1 LEGEPKKENISQGE
15 DLERIE
21 GVIEDL
27 EKLEKVQQA
36 DEELPKTKKL
46 LENKKSFLF
55 FVGLAILLFLIFLGV
70 YLIYQLLYKPK
81 KVEISREPATEKRVE
96 QNVSETKEKS
106 AEKGPEKLAKE
117 TINKTGTTQGNFTS
131 GQRYTIE
138 LKNLLFSYGKGGFL
152 RVDVYFFYNDYENF
166 KQAKASELILREA
179 VYEFF
184 INKKEKD
191 LSQEKLKNP
200 QLLEEELKQYLK
212 KKNLKTIPQSL
223 EIEGVILRS

>member
-21 GVIEDL
+21 GVLEDL
-27 EKLEKVQQA
+27 EKVKQA
-36 DEELPKTKKL
+36 DEELPKAKKL

-55 FVGLAILLFLIFLGV
+55 FAGLAILLVLIFLGV
-70 YLIYQLLYKPK
+70 YLIYQLLYTPK
-81 KVEISREPATEKRVE
+81 KVEISREPASEKRVE
-96 QNVSETKEKS
+96 QNVSETKEES

-117 TINKTGTTQGNFTS
+117 TINQTGATQGNYTS

-184 INKKEKD
+184 INKKD
-191 LSQEKLKNP
+191 LGQEKLKNP

-212 KKNLKTIPQSL
+212 KKNLKAIPQSL

>member
-21 GVIEDL
+21 GIIEDL
-27 EKLEKVQQA
+27 EKVKQA

-46 LENKKSFLF
+46 LENKKRLLF
-55 FVGLAILLFLIFLGV
+55 FAGLAILLLLIFLGV
-70 YLIYQLLYKPK
+70 YLIYQLLYNPR
-81 KVEISREPATEKRVE
+81 KVEISREPASEKRVE
-96 QNVSETKEKS
+96 QNVSETKEES
-106 AEKGPEKLAKE
+106 TEKGPEKLAKE
-117 TINKTGTTQGNFTS
+117 TINQTGATQGNFTS

-184 INKKEKD
+184 INKKD
-191 LSQEKLKNP
+191 LGQEKLKNP

-212 KKNLKTIPQSL
+212 KKNLKAIPQSL

>member
-1 LEGEPKKENISQGE
+1 MEGEPKKENISLKE

-27 EKLEKVQQA
+27 EKAKQA
-36 DEELPKTKKL
+36 GEELPKAKTL
-46 LENKKSFLF
+46 LENKKRFLF
-55 FVGLAILLFLIFLGV
+55 FAGLAILLLLIFLGV
-70 YLIYQLLYKPK
+70 YFIYQLLYKPK
-81 KVEISREPATEKRVE
+81 KVEISREPVSEKRVE
-96 QNVSETKEKS
+96 QKVSEKKEEG

-117 TINKTGTTQGNFTS
+117 TINQTRATQGNFTS

-152 RVDVYFFYNDYENF
+152 RVDVYCLYNDYENF

-184 INKKEKD
+184 INKKD
-191 LSQEKLKNP
+191 LGQEKLKNP

-212 KKNLKTIPQSL
+212 KKNLKVIPQSL

>member
-1 LEGEPKKENISQGE
+1 MEGKSKKENISQGE

-27 EKLEKVQQA
+27 EKVKQA

-55 FVGLAILLFLIFLGV
+55 FAGLAILLLLIFLGV
-70 YLIYQLLYKPK
+70 YLIYQLLYNPK
-81 KVEISREPATEKRVE
+81 KVEISREPASEKRVE
-96 QNVSETKEKS
+96 QKFSETKEE
-106 AEKGPEKLAKE
+106 ATEKGPEKLAKE
-117 TINKTGTTQGNFTS
+117 TINKTGATQRNFTS

-138 LKNLLFSYGKGGFL
+138 LKNLLFSHGKGGFL
-152 RVDVYFFYNDYENF
+152 KVDVYFFYNDYENF

-184 INKKEKD
+184 LNKKD
-191 LSQEKLKNP
+191 LSQEKLKNT

-212 KKNLKTIPQSL
+212 KKNLKAMPQSL

>member
-1 LEGEPKKENISQGE
+1 MEGEPKKENISQGE

-21 GVIEDL
+21 GIIEDL
-27 EKLEKVQQA
+27 EKVKQA

-46 LENKKSFLF
+46 LENKKKLLF
-55 FVGLAILLFLIFLGV
+55 FAGLAILLLLIFLGV
-70 YLIYQLLYKPK
+70 YLIYQLLYTPK
-81 KVEISREPATEKRVE
+81 KVEISREPASEKRVE
-96 QNVSETKEKS
+96 QNVSETKEES
-106 AEKGPEKLAKE
+106 TEKGPEKLAKE
-117 TINKTGTTQGNFTS
+117 TINQTGATQGNFTS
-131 GQRYTIE
+131 AQRYAIE

-166 KQAKASELILREA
+166 KRAKASELILREA

-184 INKKEKD
+184 INKKD
-191 LSQEKLKNP
+191 LGQEKLKNP

-212 KKNLKTIPQSL
+212 KKNLKAIPQSL

>member
-1 LEGEPKKENISQGE
+1 LEDNLLEGEPKKENISLKE

-27 EKLEKVQQA
+27 EKAKQA
-36 DEELPKTKKL
+36 DKDLPKAKEL
-46 LENKKSFLF
+46 LENKKRFLAF
-55 FVGLAILLFLIFLGV
+55 AGLAILLLLIFLGL
-70 YLIYQLLYKPK
+70 YLIYQLLYNPK
-81 KVEISREPATEKRVE
+81 QVEISREPASEERVE
-96 QNVSETKEKS
+96 KNVSEVKEEGG
-106 AEKGPEKLAKE
+106 EKGPAKLAKE
-117 TINKTGTTQGNFTS
+117 TIHNTGATQGNFTS

-138 LKNLLFSYGKGGFL
+138 LRNFLFSYGKGGFL
-152 RVDVYFFYNDYENF
+152 RLDVYCFYNDYENF

-184 INKKEKD
+184 LNRKD

>member
-27 EKLEKVQQA
+27 EKVKQA

-55 FVGLAILLFLIFLGV
+55 FAGLAILLLLIFLGV
-70 YLIYQLLYKPK
+70 YLIYQLLNKPK
-81 KVEISREPATEKRVE
+81 KVEISREPASEKRVE
-96 QNVSETKEKS
+96 QNVSETKEES

-117 TINKTGTTQGNFTS
+117 TINQTGATQGNFTS
-131 GQRYTIE
+131 RQRYTIE
-138 LKNLLFSYGKGGFL
+138 LKNLLFSSGKGGFL

-184 INKKEKD
+184 INKKD
-191 LSQEKLKNP
+191 LGQEKLKNP

-212 KKNLKTIPQSL
+212 KKNLKAIPQSL

>member
-1 LEGEPKKENISQGE
+1 MEGEPKKENISQGE

-27 EKLEKVQQA
+27 EKAKQA
-36 DEELPKTKKL
+36 DEELPKAKTL
-46 LENKKSFLF
+46 LENKKRFLSFA
-55 FVGLAILLFLIFLGV
+55 GLAILLLLIFLGV
-70 YLIYQLLYKPK
+70 YLIYHLLYKPK
-81 KVEISREPATEKRVE
+81 QVEISREPASEKRVE
-96 QNVSETKEKS
+96 QKVSEKKEER

-117 TINKTGTTQGNFTS
+117 TINQTRATQGNFTS

-138 LKNLLFSYGKGGFL
+138 LRNLLFSYGKGGFL
-152 RVDVYFFYNDYENF
+152 RVDVYCLYNDYENF

-184 INKKEKD
+184 INKKD
-191 LSQEKLKNP
+191 LSQEKLKNT
-200 QLLEEELKQYLK
+200 QLLEEELKQYFK

>member
-1 LEGEPKKENISQGE
+1 VEGEPKKENILQGE

-21 GVIEDL
+21 GIIEDL
-27 EKLEKVQQA
+27 EKVKQA
-36 DEELPKTKKL
+36 DEELPKTQKL

-55 FVGLAILLFLIFLGV
+55 FAGLAILLLLIFLGF
-70 YLIYQLLYKPK
+70 YLIYQLLYSPK
-81 KVEISREPATEKRVE
+81 KVEISREPASEKRVE
-96 QNVSETKEKS
+96 QNVSETKEELT
-106 AEKGPEKLAKE
+106 EKGPGKLAKE
-117 TINKTGTTQGNFTS
+117 TINKTGATQGNYTS
-131 GQRYTIE
+131 GQRYAIE

-184 INKKEKD
+184 INKKD
-191 LSQEKLKNP
+191 LGVEKLKNV

-212 KKNLKTIPQSL
+212 KKNLEVIPQSL

>member
-1 LEGEPKKENISQGE
+1 
-15 DLERIE
+15 
-21 GVIEDL
+21 
-27 EKLEKVQQA
+27 
-36 DEELPKTKKL
+36 
-46 LENKKSFLF
+46 
-55 FVGLAILLFLIFLGV
+55 
-70 YLIYQLLYKPK
+70 
-81 KVEISREPATEKRVE
+81 
-96 QNVSETKEKS
+96 
-106 AEKGPEKLAKE
+106 
-117 TINKTGTTQGNFTS
+117 
-131 GQRYTIE
+131 
-138 LKNLLFSYGKGGFL
+138 LLFSYGKGGFL

>member
-1 LEGEPKKENISQGE
+1 MEGEPKKENISLKE

-27 EKLEKVQQA
+27 EKAKQA
-36 DEELPKTKKL
+36 GEELPKAKTL
-46 LENKKSFLF
+46 LENKKRFLF
-55 FVGLAILLFLIFLGV
+55 FAGLAILLLLIFLGV
-70 YLIYQLLYKPK
+70 YFIYQLLYKPK
-81 KVEISREPATEKRVE
+81 KVEISREPVSEKRVE
-96 QNVSETKEKS
+96 QKVSEKKEEG

-117 TINKTGTTQGNFTS
+117 TINQTRATQGNFTS

-152 RVDVYFFYNDYENF
+152 RVDVYCLYNDYENF

-184 INKKEKD
+184 LNRKD

-212 KKNLKTIPQSL
+212 KKNLKVIPQSL

>member
-1 LEGEPKKENISQGE
+1 VEGEPKKENISQEE

-27 EKLEKVQQA
+27 EKAKQA
-36 DEELPKTKKL
+36 DEELPKAKKL
-46 LENKKSFLF
+46 LENKKRFLSFA
-55 FVGLAILLFLIFLGV
+55 GLAILLLLIFLGF
-70 YLIYQLLYKPK
+70 YLIYQLLYNPK
-81 KVEISREPATEKRVE
+81 KVEISREPASEKRVE
-96 QNVSETKEKS
+96 EKVSEVKEEA

-117 TINKTGTTQGNFTS
+117 KINKTGATQGNFTP

-138 LKNLLFSYGKGGFL
+138 LKNFLFSYGEGGFL
-152 RVDVYFFYNDYENF
+152 RVDVYCFYNDYENF
-166 KQAKASELILREA
+166 KQAKTSELILREA

-184 INKKEKD
+184 SNKKD
-191 LSQEKLKNP
+191 LSQEKLKNI

>member
-27 EKLEKVQQA
+27 EKVKQA

-55 FVGLAILLFLIFLGV
+55 FAGLAILLLLIFLGV

-81 KVEISREPATEKRVE
+81 KVEISREPASEKRVE
-96 QNVSETKEKS
+96 QNVSETKEES

-117 TINKTGTTQGNFTS
+117 TINQTRATQGNFTS

-152 RVDVYFFYNDYENF
+152 RVDVYCFYNDYENF

-184 INKKEKD
+184 INKKD
-191 LSQEKLKNP
+191 LGQEKLKNP

-212 KKNLKTIPQSL
+212 KKNLKAIPQSL